1 MLALDLQEGSIED
14 VFAFI
19 KGVFSQDCAC
29 GMAALGTEDTAVL

>member
-19 KGVFSQDCAC
+19 KGVFLEDCAV
-29 GMAALGTEDTAVL
+29 AWQLWALGSQQ